1 MFKHFASALIS
12 FASLSMAKK
21 LECDKN
27 AAEGT
32 TCAEIRRETES
43 GDEIMLFPEESLV
56 LTLSDKEIKQAE
68 VFLAIKYTEDPDSF
82 PGAGGGNTAPAGTF
96 VSKQKIGN
104 LEVEYSQFKY
114 DFEREV
120 DFLLLIGDPWIR
132 NCDTGQIR

>member
-56 LTLSDKEIKQAE
+56 LTLSDKEIK
-68 VFLAIKYTEDPDSF
+68 
-82 PGAGGGNTAPAGTF
+82 GTKKSGYKGKCYWQLK
-96 VSKQKIGN
+96 V
-104 LEVEYSQFKY
+104 
-114 DFEREV
+114 
-120 DFLLLIGDPWIR
+120 
-132 NCDTGQIR
+132 